1 MKKKKKLKN
10 RIGAFVCALVVAVSC
25 LGASVPYYAYT
36 DEDTAFLMVQ
46 EYLISEPY
54 IDLGFEVLK
63 AQYLSDY
70 PYYVIF
76 NGYYNIEDSS
86 QGFSETFIVFTEEPL
101 LVETYNGSWSN
112 NFGTKYTTR
121 CLRLVEPTCG
131 VVYANSQKIGGN
143 ITVELTIKNEW
154 IDTSYKRICA
164 YKDESLKYL
173 YTSFCESNYDLVHK
187 DSGDV
192 FFYGNALNN
201 NSSNYNYN
209 LGYLQNVYEYK
220 SYLEVPLGEVVND
233 KFSARWYFD
242 NLTTTGIDLS
252 SGNYTIRYYQ
262 ERWLVSG
269 YDLEDDVVEK
279 SDRYLIGEYSA
290 NQRYIETNSEDID
303 LRLESL
309 GYEEPGFFDL
319 LWHKFVNTHHYFQ
332 VVDNDSGE
340 VGGYLHIYYTD
351 ETGTFGAEYIGE
363 TVDENGDFDENGY
376 KQVVNDESITSDS
389 YEEGFDTL
397 ESGSNTDFGDIDG
410 VNEFSSILT
419 NYANGV
425 ANFGNALG
433 VFLSAFPSWLLISV
447 GIGVCLIVFC
457 IVFKV
462 LTR

>member
-10 RIGAFVCALVVAVSC
+10 KIGAFVCALVVAVSL
-25 LGASVPYYAYT
+25 LGASVPYYADNGIYSVFIENSNDLYT
-36 DEDTAFLMVQ
+36 TVD
-46 EYLISEPY
+46 
-54 IDLGFEVLK
+54 FEIPL
-63 AQYLSDY
+63 DY
-70 PYYVIF
+70 VSSYDYYYVF
-76 NGYYNIEDSS
+76 VRDSKYCFLWGTNTPFVYSLNSGYNETSAYTYYNLYTTGFGSGGKLYVKYLDGTVDWKATTPSS
-86 QGFSETFIVFTEEPL
+86 WGLGVNYSIGSS
-101 LVETYNGSWSN
+101 YYIYDNGSTSYSLNNSRNLKLVTSN
-112 NFGTKYTTR
+112 
-121 CLRLVEPTCG
+121 EPIYFDNG
-131 VVYANSQKIGGN
+131 DIFLSANSF
-143 ITVELTIKNEW
+143 
-154 IDTSYKRICA
+154 
-164 YKDESLKYL
+164 ESP
-173 YTSFCESNYDLVHK
+173 S
-187 DSGDV
+187 
-192 FFYGNALNN
+192 
-201 NSSNYNYN
+201 YNYN